1 MKDMKN
7 EIIEM
12 SVCSLVSA
20 LKSRKINAAEVT
32 DAYLNRINETEPE
45 LNAYITVTEKAALA
59 GASLADEMIKNCTG
73 GSLCGVPFAIKD
85 NIAISGVP
93 MTCASEMLRGF
104 IPCYTATAVEK
115 VTSGGGIL
123 LGKTNMDEFAMGSSC
138 EKSVF
143 GAVHNPLDTKRS
155 AGGSSGGSAASVAAH
170 SAPWALATD
179 TGGSARQPA
188 SFCGVVAMKP
198 TYGLVSRYGVVAFA
212 SSLDTLCPVTRDV
225 SDNAAVLSAIAGHDR
240 RDMTSSRVPH
250 KDYQDSI
257 TRGVNGMNF
266 CVPPGVRDLCE
277 TGVSVSLD
285 RAVSMLERLGA
296 RVDYLGDGEI
306 PSFDTML
313 DVYIVTASS
322 ECSSNL
328 ARFDGIRYGYTE
340 TSPDYGTIMKKSRSS
355 GFGDEVRRRII
366 AGTYALSS
374 SYGGGCY
381 TKAKDIRA
389 HITETVDVILS
400 RYDAV
405 ILPTTSGVTFPL
417 GTFNDDPTSLYAS
430 DKFAVMANLTG
441 CPALTLPCGGDDGL
455 PHGLMIMGRRFSE
468 DVIYRAAYALE
479 DALAGYVREEVA
491 TPAFS
496 L

>member
-1 MKDMKN
+1 
-7 EIIEM
+7 
-12 SVCSLVSA
+12 
-20 LKSRKINAAEVT
+20 
-32 DAYLNRINETEPE
+32 
-45 LNAYITVTEKAALA
+45 
-59 GASLADEMIKNCTG
+59 
-73 GSLCGVPFAIKD
+73 
-85 NIAISGVP
+85 
-93 MTCASEMLRGF
+93 
-104 IPCYTATAVEK
+104 
-115 VTSGGGIL
+115 
-123 LGKTNMDEFAMGSSC
+123 
-138 EKSVF
+138 
-143 GAVHNPLDTKRS
+143 
-155 AGGSSGGSAASVAAH
+155 
-170 SAPWALATD
+170 
-179 TGGSARQPA
+179 
-188 SFCGVVAMKP
+188 
-198 TYGLVSRYGVVAFA
+198 
-212 SSLDTLCPVTRDV
+212 
-225 SDNAAVLSAIAGHDR
+225 
-240 RDMTSSRVPH
+240 
-250 KDYQDSI
+250 
-257 TRGVNGMNF
+257 
-266 CVPPGVRDLCE
+266 
-277 TGVSVSLD
+277 
-285 RAVSMLERLGA
+285 MLERLGA